1 MQMTTETVDSR
12 FIFRVR
18 PRSSASKIES
28 ILARAVAGLFLC
40 LVLALAACSA
50 NSSDQEATADALG
63 QSVVQT
69 ATARAAVSVDQ
80 GQTVAT
86 VEAEATAQGQEV
98 AATQVAVATE
108 VSLEQA
114 ATATAV
120 APIEAELRSYGIDP
134 AAGRVGW
141 VHPPVTIYVEDYLG
155 FDYANQFLET
165 IAADFV
171 VAADITWATQYGSAG
186 CGFVVRS
193 DGDEE
198 AFNQYLIIGTRGAEG
213 HVGFIVMRDG
223 EVIVDQSQDIYANGI
238 DPLFE
243 WQNDMTNRFVIVG
256 RGDTFTIY
264 TNGTKIGDITTE
276 GGLEK
281 GFVAFV
287 ALNESG
293 YTDCQYDN
301 AWLWLL
307 E

>member
-1 MQMTTETVDSR
+1 MNAGKKR
-12 FIFRVR
+12 
-18 PRSSASKIES
+18 
-28 ILARAVAGLFLC
+28 RALGVWLLLSLG
-40 LVLALAACSA
+40 LALAATACGGA
-50 NSSDQEATADALG
+50 SSDQEATAEALG
-63 QSVVQT
+63 QAVVQT
-69 ATARAAVSVDQ
+69 ATAQAAVSVDQ
-80 GQTVAT
+80 GQVVAT

-98 AATQVAVATE
+98 AATQVAIATE
-108 VSLEQA
+108 VSLAQA

-120 APIEAELRSYGIDP
+120 APIEAELRSYGLDP
-134 AAGRVGW
+134 AAGRLGW
-141 VHPPVTIYVEDYLG
+141 VHPPVTIDIEGFLQ
-155 FDYANQFLET
+155 FDYENKVLET

-198 AFNQYLIIGTRGAEG
+198 AFNQYLIIATRGAEG

-223 EVIVDQSQDIYANGI
+223 EVIVDESEDIYANGI

-243 WQNDMTNRFVIVG
+243 WQNDTTNRFVIVG
-256 RGDTFTIY
+256 RGNTFTIY
-264 TNGTKIGDITTE
+264 TNGTQIDEITTE

-301 AWLWLL
+301 AWLWLM